1 MSRTLAAVYVA
12 TLGRPAGETAVWRSL
27 ARSLRRLAREHAIAL
42 AAAVDA
48 QQPRKGQKRLRR
60 LYTQGA

>member
-1 MSRTLAAVYVA
+1 MSKTLAADA
-12 TLGRPAGETAVWRSL
+12 TFGWPTSGTAVLRSL

-42 AAAVDA
+42 AAAADA
-48 QQPRKGQKRLRR
+48 GQPRKGQKRLRR